1 MKFRHILFLAG
12 AVAASASFADTYH
25 PSNAEE
31 GVSLHQEHAS
41 SGLTRAQVNTTVMGA
56 QRDGT
61 LSWISRGYPGTYP
74 LVAGPNLSKSRQQV
88 LGELAAWQRNP
99 VTFDGLREVGGEIGW
114 ADARQAR

>member
-1 MKFRHILFLAG
+1 MKFRHILFVAG
-12 AVAASASFADTYH
+12 AVATSASFADTYH

-31 GVSLHQEHAS
+31 GVAIHQQHAAS
-41 SGLTRAQVNTTVMGA
+41 DLTRAQVNTSVMGA
-56 QRDGT
+56 ARDGT

-99 VTFDGLREVGGEIGW
+99 VTSDGLREVGGELGW
-114 ADARQAR
+114 VGAAGAR